1 MSENLIIFNARIVT
15 PTGFSARKGEEM
27 SQLQIIEN
35 GTVEVTK
42 GIITYVGENRG
53 EDRDGYYQHY
63 WHYNA
68 RGHCLLP
75 GFVDSHTHFVFGGE
89 RSEEFSWRLKG
100 ESYMSIMERGG
111 GIASTVKAT
120 RKMNFLKLRST
131 AESFLKKMSTMGVT
145 TVEGKSG
152 YGLDRET
159 ELLQLKIMRSLNNDE
174 HKRVDIVSTFLGA
187 HALPGEYKGKS
198 EEYKERGDD
207 YIDFLIREMLPVVR
221 ENELAECCDVFCEQ
235 GVFSIEQSRRLLQAA
250 KDQGFLLKLHADE
263 IVSLGGAELAA
274 ELGALSADHLLH
286 ASDAGIRAMADT
298 GVVATLLPLTAFALK
313 EPYARGREMIDAGC
327 AVALATDLNPGSCF
341 SGSIPLTIAL
351 ACIYMKLS
359 VEETITA
366 LTLNGAAALHRADR
380 IGSIEVGKQGDFVV
394 LNSANYHILPY
405 YIGMNSVIMTIKGG
419 MLYPAN

>member
-15 PTGFSARKGEEM
+15 PIGFSARKGEEM

-207 YIDFLIREMLPVVR
+207 YIDFLIREMLPVIR

-298 GVVATLLPLTAFALK
+298 VVVATLLPLTAFALK

-419 MLYPAN
+419 MLYPVN

>member
-15 PTGFSARKGEEM
+15 PIGFSARKGEEM

-207 YIDFLIREMLPVVR
+207 YIDFLIREMLPVIR

-235 GVFSIEQSRRLLQAA
+235 CVFSIEQSRRLLQAA

>member
-15 PTGFSARKGEEM
+15 PIGFSARKGEEM

-366 LTLNGAAALHRADR
+366 LTLNGSAALHRADR

-419 MLYPAN
+419 MLYPVN

>member
-15 PTGFSARKGEEM
+15 PIGFSARKGAEM
-27 SQLQIIEN
+27 SELRIIEN

-42 GIITYVGENRG
+42 GIITYVGKSRG
-53 EDRDGYYQHY
+53 EERDGYYQHY

-75 GFVDSHTHFVFGGE
+75 GFVDSHTHLVFGGE

-120 RKMNFLKLRST
+120 RQQNFLQLRSS
-131 AESFLKKMSTMGVT
+131 AEHFLKKMSTMGVT

-152 YGLDRET
+152 YGLDKET
-159 ELLQLKIMRSLNNDE
+159 ELLQLKILRSLNQTE

-187 HALPGEYKGKS
+187 HALPEEYKG
-198 EEYKERGDD
+198 RGDA
-207 YIDFLIREMLPVVR
+207 YIDFLINEMLPLIR
-221 ENELAECCDVFCEQ
+221 EKELAECCDVFCEQ
-235 GVFSIEQSRRLLQAA
+235 GVFSIEQSRRLLLAA
-250 KDQGFLLKLHADE
+250 KAHGFLLKLHADE

-286 ASDAGIRAMADT
+286 ASDAGIRAMADA

-341 SGSIPLTIAL
+341 SGSIPLTISL
-351 ACIYMKLS
+351 ACIYMNLS
-359 VEETITA
+359 IEEVITA
-366 LTLNGAAALHRADR
+366 LTLNGAAALQKADT

-394 LNSANYHILPY
+394 LGSDNYHILPY
-405 YIGMNSVIMTIKGG
+405 YIGMNTVIMTIKDG
-419 MLYPAN
+419 MLYPVN